1 MGVVLMAGYLERQE
15 ALIARSV
22 LHAAGIFAV
31 IDNEDMLRNRPD
43 LTLALGGYR
52 LLVLEDEVEAAI
64 AVLREALDNPI
75 TEGGTFIVNG
85 DLLDRVL
92 GLVIGVLASAPCCIR
107 QRRFDDPETQ
117 H

>member
-52 LLVLEDEVEAAI
+52 LLVLEDE

-85 DLLDRVL
+85 DLLDRVQ

-107 QRRFDDPETQ
+107 QRRFDDPEIQ